1 LAWTQS
7 FTARSI
13 IRLTA
18 SRSALRGLKPIYF
31 FQGGASGL
39 AKNEIDA
46 GGARSLKGVLGRLE
60 ELKHTPLGTV
70 IYEQISRILTEYE
83 TVQSKVDQAYGVLL
97 HVLLDSYASNP
108 TTEHV
113 TELNAKLIRAH
124 MLSSANSEANVS
136 VPPSTG
142 AAAAPSKNAVTD
154 RAESINQSLERLR
167 RTAASAVSPPIEPPP
182 QNQTGAVA
190 PAKIAA
196 EPRENNNLSND
207 RRIHSA
213 YRLHLDRKRNEIDR
227 LQRALSQNVVETIN
241 QNREFGA
248 MLKIELEALQHAEN
262 GREIE
267 KLRQILIGGIEELIQ
282 GQRSLDTKLHKT
294 SDYLKIVETDSQHL
308 REELSKVRHLSLT
321 DEFTGLANRRA
332 FIRNLQDE
340 IGRSQRYGTH
350 LSLAL
355 IDVDEFKSINDLHGH
370 AAGDTVLRCYATHV
384 LSILRHYDLVARY
397 GGEEFAVLLP
407 NTQSEG
413 AVSAI
418 NKVKSRALEVSC
430 EYDGKVL
437 NLPTFSAGVTVYSSG
452 DTQDSLIARAD
463 RALYRAKRLG
473 RNRVEVEISETRDQ
487 GEAEPVHSNEG

>member
-1 LAWTQS
+1 MT
-7 FTARSI
+7 
-13 IRLTA
+13 
-18 SRSALRGLKPIYF
+18 
-31 FQGGASGL
+31 
-39 AKNEIDA
+39 KNEVDA

-60 ELKHTPLGTV
+60 DLKHTPLGTV
-70 IYEQISRILTEYE
+70 IHDQISRIITEYE
-83 TVQSKVDQAYGVLL
+83 TVQSKVDQTYSFLL
-97 HVLLDSYASNP
+97 HVLLDNYAANP
-108 TTEHV
+108 TARHI

-124 MLSSANSEANVS
+124 LMSNANSEPRAGA
-136 VPPSTG
+136 VPETG
-142 AAAAPSKNAVTD
+142 AAPVLPKSTASD
-154 RAESINQSLERLR
+154 RAVSINQSLQRLR
-167 RTAASAVSPPIEPPP
+167 RTTASAVTPAPEPAPQTPP
-182 QNQTGAVA
+182 GATA
-190 PAKIAA
+190 TAA
-196 EPRENNNLSND
+196 TETESREANDLSND

-248 MLKIELEALQHAEN
+248 MLQIELEALQHAED
-262 GREIE
+262 GQEVE
-267 KLRQILIGGIEELIQ
+267 KLRQILIGGIEELIR
-282 GQRSLDTKLHKT
+282 GQRSVDAKLHKT
-294 SDYLKIVETDSQHL
+294 SDYLKIVESDSQRL
-308 REELSKVRHLSLT
+308 RDELSKVRLLSLT

-355 IDVDEFKSINDLHGH
+355 IDLDEFKAINDVYGH

-418 NKVKSRALEVSC
+418 SKVKSRALEVRC
-430 EYDGKVL
+430 EYDGNAL
-437 NLPTFSAGVTVYSSG
+437 ELPTFSTGITVYSSG

-473 RNRVEVEISETRDQ
+473 RNRIEVEVSENRDQ
-487 GEAEPVHSNEG
+487 ASSEHAHTNEV